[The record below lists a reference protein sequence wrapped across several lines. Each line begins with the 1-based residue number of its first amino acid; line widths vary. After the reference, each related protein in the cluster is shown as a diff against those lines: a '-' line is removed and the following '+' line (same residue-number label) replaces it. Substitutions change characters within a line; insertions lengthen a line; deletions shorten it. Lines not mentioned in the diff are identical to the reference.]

1 MKTIQFDKFDMRLI
15 DEAVKAVLDVAET
28 ISLDKEDTVQG
39 HNQAIDFVILQL
51 KNAYEEKR

>member
-39 HNQAIDFVILQL
+39 HNQAIDFVIQQL